1 MSVPIAIRADRLLD
15 GSGGP
20 PLADPVVVA
29 DDTIIGVYQ
38 GAAPAGVLPE
48 GATVLD
54 YTGCTLLPGLID
66 AHVHLNLPGDG
77 TPFEQTVAENDE
89 VLTAATASAAQRLAA
104 GGVLTVRDVGSRG
117 TTAFSVRRAL
127 QLGHGQG
134 PRMLLSG
141 PPITVTGGHT
151 WYLGGEADGV
161 DGVRRKVRE
170 VCKLGADWIKVIG
183 SGGGTVNTAAH
194 QPAFTREELD
204 SIVGQAHKQGRRVTV
219 HTTCAEALDD
229 AISCGVDQI
238 EHGLFLIDEARQQYQ
253 PELGA
258 RLAASGIPVTSTMVV
273 GYDVMRRIDAKPEPS
288 AEDRALRGQRE
299 QMLADSLTQFRL
311 MREAGVRFIAGTD
324 GGWRYTGFDSL
335 PAEIWLMTQAGMTAG
350 EAIAAATGDAADV
363 LGLGSVTGRL
373 AAGLA
378 ADLLAV
384 RGNPLEDVQL
394 LEDVRLVVQGGR
406 ILKNLGARDLTEGT
420 RQRAGMDSPGAGRT
434 GQEDHGAQR

>member
-20 PLADPVVVA
+20 PLPDPVVVA
-29 DDTIIGVYQ
+29 GETIIGVYQ
-38 GAAPAGVLPE
+38 GTVPAGVLPE

-54 YTGCTLLPGLID
+54 YTGCTLLPALID

-77 TPFEQTVAENDE
+77 TPFEQVVAENDE
-89 VLTAATASAAQRLAA
+89 VLTAATASAAQDLVA
-104 GGVLTVRDVGSRG
+104 GGVLTVRDCGSRG

-127 QLGHGQG
+127 QLGYGQG

-183 SGGGTVNTAAH
+183 SGGGTVNTAAD
-194 QPAFTREELD
+194 QPAFTRQELAA
-204 SIVGQAHKQGRRVTV
+204 IVEQAHRQDRRVTV

-238 EHGLFLIDEARQQYQ
+238 EHGLFLIDEARQQYE
-253 PELGA
+253 PELAA
-258 RLAASGIPVTSTMVV
+258 RLAAAGIPVTSTMVV

-288 AEDRALRGQRE
+288 ANDKVLRGQRE
-299 QMLADSLTQFRL
+299 RMLADSLSQFRL

-324 GGWRYTGFDSL
+324 AGWRYTGFNSL
-335 PAEIWLMTQAGMTAG
+335 PSQLWLMTEAGMTGAK
-350 EAIAAATGDAADV
+350 AIAAATGAAADV
-363 LGLGSVTGRL
+363 LGVSSVTGRL
-373 AAGLA
+373 APGLA
-378 ADLLAV
+378 ADIIAV
-384 RGNPLEDVQL
+384 RGDPVDDIRL
-394 LEDVRLVVQGGR
+394 LSDVRLVIQAGTIR
-406 ILKNLGARDLTEGT
+406 KNLGTAASKGVAR
-420 RQRAGMDSPGAGRT
+420 RRPWPGPPLAPAAAR
-434 GQEDHGAQR
+434 

>member
-20 PLADPVVVA
+20 PVADPVVVA
-29 DDTIIGVYQ
+29 GETITGVYQ
-38 GAAPAGVLPE
+38 GTVPAGVLPE

-77 TPFEQTVAENDE
+77 TPFEQVVAENDE
-89 VLTAATASAAQRLAA
+89 VLTAATASAAQDLVA
-104 GGVLTVRDVGSRG
+104 GGVLTVRDCGSRG

-127 QLGHGQG
+127 QLGYGQG
-134 PRMLLSG
+134 PRMLLAG

-170 VCKLGADWIKVIG
+170 VVKLGADWIKVIG
-183 SGGGTVNTAAH
+183 SGGGTVNTAAD
-194 QPAFTREELD
+194 QPAFTREELAA
-204 SIVGQAHKQGRRVTV
+204 IVEQAHRQDRRVTV

-229 AISCGVDQI
+229 AIACGADQI
-238 EHGLFLIDEARQQYQ
+238 EHGLFLIDEARQHYE
-253 PELGA
+253 PGVGT

-288 AEDRALRGQRE
+288 ANDKVLRGQRE
-299 QMLADSLTQFRL
+299 RMLADSLSQFRF

-324 GGWRYTGFDSL
+324 GGWRYTGFNSL
-335 PAEIWLMTQAGMTAG
+335 PSQLWLMTEAGMTGA
-350 EAIAAATGDAADV
+350 EAIAAATGAAADV
-363 LGLGSVTGRL
+363 LGVSSVTGRL
-373 AAGLA
+373 APGLA
-378 ADLLAV
+378 ADVIAV
-384 RGNPLEDVQL
+384 RGNPLDDIRL
-394 LEDVRLVVQGGR
+394 LSDVRLVIQAGTIRKRTSERFAHPAPRVAPDGSGG
-406 ILKNLGARDLTEGT
+406 
-420 RQRAGMDSPGAGRT
+420 
-434 GQEDHGAQR
+434 

>member
-20 PLADPVVVA
+20 ALADPVVVA

-38 GAAPAGVLPE
+38 GTAPAGVLPH

-77 TPFEQTVAENDE
+77 TPFEQVVAENDE
-89 VLTAATASAAQRLAA
+89 VLTAAVASAAQDLVA
-104 GGVLTVRDVGSRG
+104 GGVLTVRDCGSRG

-127 QLGHGQG
+127 QLGYKTG

-183 SGGGTVNTAAH
+183 SGGGTVNTVVH
-194 QPAFTREELD
+194 EPAFTREELGA
-204 SIVGQAHKQGRRVTV
+204 IVEQAHRQGRQVTV
-219 HTTCAEALDD
+219 HTTCAQAMAD
-229 AISCGVDQI
+229 AISCHADQI
-238 EHGLFLIDEARQQYQ
+238 EHGFFLTDAANQQYP
-253 PELGA
+253 PELAA

-273 GYDVMRRIDAKPEPS
+273 GYDVIRGVDAKPQPS
-288 AEDRALRGQRE
+288 PEETGERNRWER
-299 QMLADSLTQFRL
+299 MLADILTQFRL
-311 MREAGVRFIAGTD
+311 MREAGVRFVAGTD
-324 GGWRYTGFDSL
+324 AGWRYTAFGSL
-335 PAEIWLMTQAGMTAG
+335 PAELWLMTEGGMTGG
-350 EAIAAATGDAADV
+350 EAIAAATGQAADV

-373 AAGLA
+373 APGLA
-378 ADLLAV
+378 ADIIAV
-384 RGNPLEDVQL
+384 PGNPLDDVRAL
-394 LEDVRLVVQGGR
+394 GDVRLVMQAGTIRKNLGDHSSKSDAGGR
-406 ILKNLGARDLTEGT
+406 IVTVAE
-420 RQRAGMDSPGAGRT
+420 PGS
-434 GQEDHGAQR
+434 

>member
-29 DDTIIGVYQ
+29 DETIIGVYQ
-38 GAAPAGVLPE
+38 GTVPAGVLPE

-77 TPFEQTVAENDE
+77 TPFEQVVAENDE
-89 VLTAATASAAQRLAA
+89 VLTAATASAAQDLAA
-104 GGVLTVRDVGSRG
+104 GGVLTVRDCGSRG

-127 QLGHGQG
+127 QLGRGQG

-183 SGGGTVNTAAH
+183 SGGGTINTAAH
-194 QPAFTREELD
+194 QPAFTREELAA
-204 SIVGQAHKQGRRVTV
+204 IVEQAHRQDRHVTV

-238 EHGLFLIDEARQQYQ
+238 EHGNFLIDEARQQYE
-253 PELGA
+253 PELAA
-258 RLAASGIPVTSTMVV
+258 RLAASGIPVTSTMVI
-273 GYDVMRRIDAKPEPS
+273 GYDVMRRIDAKPDPS
-288 AEDRALRGQRE
+288 PDDKALRGQRE
-299 QMLADSLTQFRL
+299 RMLAGSLSQFRL

-324 GGWRYTGFDSL
+324 AGWRYTAFGSL
-335 PAEIWLMTQAGMTAG
+335 PSQLWLMTEAGMTAG
-350 EAIAAATGDAADV
+350 EAIAAATGQSADV
-363 LGLGSVTGRL
+363 LGLGTLTGRL
-373 AAGLA
+373 SPGLA
-378 ADLLAV
+378 ADIIAV
-384 RGNPLEDVQL
+384 PGNALDDVRAL
-394 LEDVRLVVQGGR
+394 GDVRLVVQSGKVR
-406 ILKNLGARDLTEGT
+406 KNLGR
-420 RQRAGMDSPGAGRT
+420 PGQA
-434 GQEDHGAQR
+434 DHGAQH